1 MMRIDPTMR
10 FADASALGTDQTA
23 AGADRSGEV
32 RLGTFHGIGLGPG
45 DPELLT
51 MRAVRLIRAAPV
63 VAYFAKKGRRGNART
78 IVDQWLVAGVEELP
92 LEYPVTTEIPFA
104 DRAYVDELAGF
115 YAASAARID
124 EILASG
130 RDVALVC
137 EGDPMFY
144 GSFMHLFIR
153 LNGRF
158 PVSVTPGVTG
168 MSGCWSAAGQPITWG
183 DDILTVLPGT
193 LGEADL
199 ASRLAATDA
208 AVIMKLGSNFAKVRR
223 AIEAA
228 GLTARAVYVER
239 GTMAG
244 EKIVALADK
253 PDDAAPYFSL
263 ILIPGNGRRP

>member
-1 MMRIDPTMR
+1 MDLWRDRLAGSVVAIGNAPTSLYRLLDMFDDGAALPACVIGMPVGFVGAAESQAALVADGRVPYIVVSGRKGGSAMAAAAVNAIDPTMR
-10 FADASALGTDQTA
+10 FADAAALGT
-23 AGADRSGEV
+23 ADTSGTERPSEV

-78 IVDQWLVAGVEELP
+78 IVDPWLVEGVEELP

-115 YAASAARID
+115 YAASAARIGD
-124 EILASG
+124 ILASG

-153 LNGRF
+153 LNSQF
-158 PVSVTPGVTG
+158 QV
-168 MSGCWSAAGQPITWG
+168 
-183 DDILTVLPGT
+183 
-193 LGEADL
+193 
-199 ASRLAATDA
+199 
-208 AVIMKLGSNFAKVRR
+208 
-223 AIEAA
+223 
-228 GLTARAVYVER
+228 
-239 GTMAG
+239 
-244 EKIVALADK
+244 
-253 PDDAAPYFSL
+253 
-263 ILIPGNGRRP
+263 

>member
-1 MMRIDPTMR
+1 MTRIDPTMR
-10 FADASALGTDQTA
+10 YSDATA
-23 AGADRSGEV
+23 VSPEHPAEV

-51 MRAVRLIRAAPV
+51 MRAVRLIRETPV
-63 VAYFAKKGRRGNART
+63 IAFFAKKGRRGNART
-78 IVDQWLVAGVEELP
+78 IVDSWLPAGIEEMP

-104 DRAYVDELAGF
+104 DEAYVDALAGF
-115 YAASAARID
+115 YEISAARIGA
-124 EILASG
+124 ILASG

-153 LNGRF
+153 LKDRF
-158 PVSVTPGVTG
+158 RVKVTPGVTG
-168 MSGCWSAAGQPITWG
+168 MAGCWSAAAQPITWG
-183 DDILTVLPGT
+183 DDILSVLPGT

-199 ASRLAATDA
+199 AARLATTDA

-223 AIEAA
+223 AIAAA
-228 GLTARAVYVER
+228 GLTDRAIYVER

-244 EKIVALADK
+244 EKVEPLKDRQ
-253 PDDAAPYFSL
+253 DDTAPYFSL